1 MDLNARNH
9 QQKNRPYQSLA
20 DILANDS
27 NGLLTNVATRHLQS
41 SDDNLVSQFQEI
53 NEFVKKYGYPPSEQ
67 NPKSDGFEEKKLAR
81 RLASLKQDNEKVAL
95 LKSYDS
101 YGLLKES
108 QSTANYHNPL
118 TESATN
124 PNLEPLAT
132 TQDSQ
137 PPTSIDDILRMDN
150 RGLLSQLGGIDSRLL
165 AQTENRS
172 ILDRASPDQ
181 FSDELVAKRKI
192 CEDFDK
198 FSPIF
203 SSIHEAMRT
212 KQYHKAAFSSVKD
225 IREGS
230 VFVLNGLVCYVASI
244 YQAETRKNE
253 RNQQRL
259 RLIFA
264 NGTESNMLIRSL
276 ASAQYR
282 HDADSYQLL
291 ITAPEW
297 QNLDLISGFSDTPTQ
312 DMATLQNQ
320 NGRKLTG
327 IIYVAKL
334 KKPRDELKRF
344 HHLHKIGFSK
354 NRGELRAKSSQMD
367 ATFLFSEVDI
377 IAEWALYDSNPQQV
391 EYRLHQFFYEQRL
404 NMTLKVGSQ
413 DYKPSE
419 WFDVD
424 IINIE
429 KALQLIFQGKIN
441 QYQFDSASK
450 KILLSVNT

>member
-27 NGLLTNVATRHLQS
+27 NGLLANVTARHLQS

-81 RLASLKQDNEKVAL
+81 RLASLKQDNEKVAN
-95 LKSYDS
+95 LKPYDG
-101 YGLLKES
+101 YGLL
-108 QSTANYHNPL
+108 
-118 TESATN
+118 TEPTPN
-124 PNLEPLAT
+124 PNTEPLKP
-132 TQDSQ
+132 TQTKQ
-137 PPTSIDDILRMDN
+137 TPTSIDDILRMDSQ
-150 RGLLSQLGGIDSRLL
+150 GLLSKLGGIDSSLL
-165 AQTENRS
+165 VQTDNRS

-181 FSDELVAKRKI
+181 FTDELVAKRKI

-203 SSIHEAMRT
+203 SLIHESMRT
-212 KQYHKAAFSSVKD
+212 KQYHKTAFSSVKD

-230 VFVLNGLVCYVASI
+230 VFILNGLVCYVASI

-282 HDADSYQLL
+282 HDNNSYQIV

-297 QNLDLISGFSDTPTQ
+297 QNLDLLSSFANTPTY
-312 DMATLQNQ
+312 DMATWQNQ
-320 NGRKLTG
+320 DGKKLTG

-334 KKPRDELKRF
+334 KQPRAEVTKYRY
-344 HHLHKIGFSK
+344 LHKIGFSK

-377 IAEWALYDSNPQQV
+377 IAEWELYDSNPQQV
-391 EYRLHQFFYEQRL
+391 EYRLHQFFHEQRL

-413 DYKPSE
+413 EYKPNE

-424 IINIE
+424 IIDIE
-429 KALQLIFQGKIN
+429 KALQLIFQGEIN
-441 QYQFDSASK
+441 HYRFDSASK
-450 KILLSVNT
+450 TILPSDYT

>member
-9 QQKNRPYQSLA
+9 QRKNRPYQSLA
-20 DILANDS
+20 DILANDN
-27 NGLLTNVATRHLQS
+27 NGLLANIIARPTLS
-41 SDDNLVSQFQEI
+41 IDDNLVSQFQEI
-53 NEFVKKYGYPPSEQ
+53 NEFVKQHGHSPSEQ
-67 NPKSDGFEEKKLAR
+67 NPKSNGFEEKKLAR
-81 RLASLKQDNEKVAL
+81 RLASLKHDTEKVDI
-95 LKSYDS
+95 LKPYDNF
-101 YGLLKES
+101 GLL
-108 QSTANYHNPL
+108 
-118 TESATN
+118 TELKPD
-124 PNLEPLAT
+124 PNAEPLKQ
-132 TQDSQ
+132 TQVKQ
-137 PPTSIDDILRMDN
+137 TPTSINDILRMDSQ
-150 RGLLSQLGGIDSRLL
+150 GLLAQLGGIDSSLL
-165 AQTENRS
+165 THTDNRS

-203 SSIHEAMRT
+203 SLIHEAMRT

-282 HDADSYQLL
+282 HDADSYQVV
-291 ITAPEW
+291 INAPEW
-297 QNLDLISGFSDTPTQ
+297 QNLDLLSGFADTPTH
-312 DMATLQNQ
+312 DMANLKNQ
-320 NGRKLTG
+320 KDKNLTG

-334 KKPRDELKRF
+334 KKPRVEVAKYRN
-344 HHLHKIGFSK
+344 LHKIGFSK

-377 IAEWALYDSNPQQV
+377 IAEWALYNSNPQQV
-391 EYRLHQFFYEQRL
+391 EYRLHQFFHEQRL
-404 NMTLKVGSQ
+404 NMTLKIGSQ
-413 DYKPSE
+413 EYKPNE

-424 IINIE
+424 IVNIE
-429 KALQLIFQGKIN
+429 KALKLIFQGKIN
-441 QYQFDSASK
+441 EYQFDSASK
-450 KILLSVNT
+450 TVLPFVNT

>member
-20 DILANDS
+20 DILANDN
-27 NGLLTNVATRHLQS
+27 NGLLANIIARPTLS
-41 SDDNLVSQFQEI
+41 IDDNLVSQFQEI
-53 NEFVKKYGYPPSEQ
+53 NEFVKQHGHSPSEK
-67 NPKSDGFEEKKLAR
+67 NPNSNGFEEKKLAR
-81 RLASLKQDNEKVAL
+81 RLASLKQDTEKVDI
-95 LKSYDS
+95 LKPYDNF
-101 YGLLKES
+101 GLL
-108 QSTANYHNPL
+108 
-118 TESATN
+118 TELKPN
-124 PNLEPLAT
+124 PNAESLKQ
-132 TQDSQ
+132 TQVKQ
-137 PPTSIDDILRMDN
+137 TPTSINDILRMDSQ
-150 RGLLSQLGGIDSRLL
+150 GLLAQLGGINSSLL
-165 AQTENRS
+165 AHTDNRS

-203 SSIHEAMRT
+203 SLIHEAMRI

-282 HDADSYQLL
+282 HDADSYQVV
-291 ITAPEW
+291 INAPEW
-297 QNLDLISGFSDTPTQ
+297 QNLDLLSGFADTPTH
-312 DMATLQNQ
+312 DMANLKNQ
-320 NGRKLTG
+320 KDKNLTG

-334 KKPRDELKRF
+334 KKPRIELAKYSN
-344 HHLHKIGFSK
+344 LHKIGFSK

-377 IAEWALYDSNPQQV
+377 IAEWALYNSNPQQV
-391 EYRLHQFFYEQRL
+391 EYRLHQFFHQQRL
-404 NMTLKVGSQ
+404 NMTLKIGSQ
-413 DYKPSE
+413 EYKPNE

-424 IINIE
+424 IVNIE

-441 QYQFDSASK
+441 EYQFDSASK
-450 KILLSVNT
+450 TVLRFVNT

>member
-20 DILANDS
+20 DILANDN
-27 NGLLTNVATRHLQS
+27 NGLLANITARPTQS
-41 SDDNLVSQFQEI
+41 IDDNLVSQFQEI
-53 NEFVKKYGYPPSEQ
+53 NEFVKQYGHSPSEQ
-67 NPKSDGFEEKKLAR
+67 NPKSNGFEEKKLAR
-81 RLASLKQDNEKVAL
+81 RLASLKLDNEKVAF

-101 YGLLKES
+101 YGLLTEP
-108 QSTANYHNPL
+108 TPNPDVKAL
-118 TESATN
+118 K
-124 PNLEPLAT
+124 P
-132 TQDSQ
+132 TQVKQ
-137 PPTSIDDILRMDN
+137 TPTSIDDILRMDSQ
-150 RGLLSQLGGIDSRLL
+150 GLLSKLGGIDSSLLIQTDSRL
-165 AQTENRS
+165 

-181 FSDELVAKRKI
+181 FSDELVAKRKV
-192 CEDFDK
+192 CDEFEK
-198 FSPIF
+198 FAPIF
-203 SSIHEAMRT
+203 TLIHEAMRT
-212 KQYHKAAFSSVKD
+212 KQYHKTAFSSVKD

-230 VFVLNGLVCYVASI
+230 VFVLNGLICYVASI

-282 HDADSYQLL
+282 HDANSYQVV

-297 QNLDLISGFSDTPTQ
+297 QNLDLLSGFSDTPTH

-320 NGRKLTG
+320 HGRKLTG
-327 IIYVAKL
+327 IVYVAKL
-334 KKPRDELKRF
+334 KQPRAELKRF

-354 NRGELRAKSSQMD
+354 NRGELRTKNAQMD

-391 EYRLHQFFYEQRL
+391 EYRLHQFFHNQRL

-413 DYKPSE
+413 EYKPNE

-424 IINIE
+424 IIDIE
-429 KALQLIFQGKIN
+429 KALQLIFQGEIN
-441 QYQFDSASK
+441 HYRFDSASK
-450 KILLSVNT
+450 TILPSDYT

>member
-1 MDLNARNH
+1 MNLNARNQ
-9 QQKNRPYQSLA
+9 QQKSRPYQSLA
-20 DILANDS
+20 DILANDN
-27 NGLLTNVATRHLQS
+27 NGLLANIIARPTLS
-41 SDDNLVSQFQEI
+41 IDDNLVSQFQEI
-53 NEFVKKYGYPPSEQ
+53 NEFVKQHGHSPSEQ
-67 NPKSDGFEEKKLAR
+67 NPKSNGFEEKKLAR
-81 RLASLKQDNEKVAL
+81 RLASLKQDTEKVHI
-95 LKSYDS
+95 LKPYDNF
-101 YGLLKES
+101 GLL
-108 QSTANYHNPL
+108 
-118 TESATN
+118 TELKPN
-124 PNLEPLAT
+124 PNAEPLKQ
-132 TQDSQ
+132 TQVKQ
-137 PPTSIDDILRMDN
+137 TPTSIEDILRMD
-150 RGLLSQLGGIDSRLL
+150 SQGLL
-165 AQTENRS
+165 AQLGDIDSSLLAKTYNRS

-203 SSIHEAMRT
+203 TLIHESMRT
-212 KQYHKAAFSSVKD
+212 KQYHKTAFSSVKD

-244 YQAETRKNE
+244 YQSETRKNE

-282 HDADSYQLL
+282 HDADSYQVV

-297 QNLDLISGFSDTPTQ
+297 QNLDLLSGFADTPTH
-312 DMATLQNQ
+312 DMANLQNQ

-327 IIYVAKL
+327 IVYVAKL
-334 KKPRDELKRF
+334 KKPRIELAKYSN
-344 HHLHKIGFSK
+344 LHKIGFSK

-391 EYRLHQFFYEQRL
+391 EYRLHQFFHNQRL

-413 DYKPSE
+413 EYKPNE

-424 IINIE
+424 IVNIE

-450 KILLSVNT
+450 TVLPFVNT

>member
-9 QQKNRPYQSLA
+9 QKKNRPYQSLA
-20 DILANDS
+20 DILANDN
-27 NGLLTNVATRHLQS
+27 NGLLANIIARPTLS
-41 SDDNLVSQFQEI
+41 IDDNLVSQFQEI
-53 NEFVKKYGYPPSEQ
+53 NEFVKQHGHSPSEK
-67 NPKSDGFEEKKLAR
+67 NPNSNGFEEKKLAR
-81 RLASLKQDNEKVAL
+81 RLASLKQDTEKVDI
-95 LKSYDS
+95 LKPYDNF
-101 YGLLKES
+101 GLL
-108 QSTANYHNPL
+108 
-118 TESATN
+118 TELKPN
-124 PNLEPLAT
+124 PNAEPLKQ
-132 TQDSQ
+132 TQVKQ
-137 PPTSIDDILRMDN
+137 TPTSINDILRMDSQ
-150 RGLLSQLGGIDSRLL
+150 GLLAQLGGIDSSLL
-165 AQTENRS
+165 AHTDNRS

-203 SSIHEAMRT
+203 SLIHEAMRI

-282 HDADSYQLL
+282 HDADSYQVV
-291 ITAPEW
+291 INAPEW
-297 QNLDLISGFSDTPTQ
+297 QNLDLLSGFADTPTH
-312 DMATLQNQ
+312 DMANLKNQ
-320 NGRKLTG
+320 KDKNLTG

-334 KKPRDELKRF
+334 KKPRIELAKYSN
-344 HHLHKIGFSK
+344 LHKIGFSK

-377 IAEWALYDSNPQQV
+377 IAEWALYNSNPQQV
-391 EYRLHQFFYEQRL
+391 EYRLHQFFHQQRL
-404 NMTLKVGSQ
+404 NMTLKIGSQ
-413 DYKPSE
+413 EYKPNE

-424 IINIE
+424 IVNIE

-441 QYQFDSASK
+441 EYQFDSASK
-450 KILLSVNT
+450 TVVPFVNT

>member
-1 MDLNARNH
+1 MNLNARNQ
-9 QQKNRPYQSLA
+9 QQKSRPYQSLA
-20 DILANDS
+20 DILANDN
-27 NGLLTNVATRHLQS
+27 NGLLANIIARPTLS
-41 SDDNLVSQFQEI
+41 IDDNLVSQFQEI
-53 NEFVKKYGYPPSEQ
+53 NEFVKQHGHSPSEQ
-67 NPKSDGFEEKKLAR
+67 NPKSNGFEEKKLAR
-81 RLASLKQDNEKVAL
+81 RLASLKQDTEKVHI
-95 LKSYDS
+95 LKPYDNF
-101 YGLLKES
+101 GLL
-108 QSTANYHNPL
+108 
-118 TESATN
+118 TELKPN
-124 PNLEPLAT
+124 PNAEPLKQ
-132 TQDSQ
+132 TQVKQ
-137 PPTSIDDILRMDN
+137 TPTSIEDILRMD
-150 RGLLSQLGGIDSRLL
+150 SQGLL
-165 AQTENRS
+165 AQLGDIDSSLLTKTYNRS

-203 SSIHEAMRT
+203 TLIHESMRT
-212 KQYHKAAFSSVKD
+212 KQYHKTAFSSVKD

-244 YQAETRKNE
+244 YQSETRKNE

-282 HDADSYQLL
+282 HDADSYQVV

-297 QNLDLISGFSDTPTQ
+297 QNLDLLSGFADTPTH
-312 DMATLQNQ
+312 DMANLQNQ

-327 IIYVAKL
+327 IVYVAKL
-334 KKPRDELKRF
+334 KKPRIELAKYSN
-344 HHLHKIGFSK
+344 LHKIGFSK

-377 IAEWALYDSNPQQV
+377 IAEWALYNSNPQQV
-391 EYRLHQFFYEQRL
+391 EYRLHQFFHQQRL
-404 NMTLKVGSQ
+404 NMTLKIGSQ
-413 DYKPSE
+413 EYKPNE

-424 IINIE
+424 IVNIE

-441 QYQFDSASK
+441 EYQFDSASK
-450 KILLSVNT
+450 TVLPFVNT

>member
-1 MDLNARNH
+1 MNLNARNQ
-9 QQKNRPYQSLA
+9 QQKSRPYQSLA
-20 DILANDS
+20 DILANDN
-27 NGLLTNVATRHLQS
+27 NGLLANIIARPTLS
-41 SDDNLVSQFQEI
+41 IDDNLVSQFQEI
-53 NEFVKKYGYPPSEQ
+53 NEFVKQHGHSPSEQ
-67 NPKSDGFEEKKLAR
+67 NPKSNGFEEKKLAR
-81 RLASLKQDNEKVAL
+81 RLASLKQDTEKVHI
-95 LKSYDS
+95 LKPYDNF
-101 YGLLKES
+101 GLL
-108 QSTANYHNPL
+108 
-118 TESATN
+118 TELKPN
-124 PNLEPLAT
+124 PNAEPLKQ
-132 TQDSQ
+132 TQVKQ
-137 PPTSIDDILRMDN
+137 TPTSIEDILRMD
-150 RGLLSQLGGIDSRLL
+150 SQGLL
-165 AQTENRS
+165 AQLGDIDSSLLAKTYNRS

-203 SSIHEAMRT
+203 TLIHESMRT
-212 KQYHKAAFSSVKD
+212 KQYHKTAFSSVKD

-244 YQAETRKNE
+244 YQSETRKNE

-282 HDADSYQLL
+282 HDADSYQVV

-297 QNLDLISGFSDTPTQ
+297 QNLDLLSGFADTPTH
-312 DMATLQNQ
+312 DMANLQNQ

-327 IIYVAKL
+327 IVYVAKL
-334 KKPRDELKRF
+334 KKPRIELAKYSN
-344 HHLHKIGFSK
+344 LHKIGFSK

-391 EYRLHQFFYEQRL
+391 EYRLHQFFHNQRL

-413 DYKPSE
+413 EYKPNE

-424 IINIE
+424 IDNIE

-450 KILLSVNT
+450 TVLPFVNT

>member
-1 MDLNARNH
+1 
-9 QQKNRPYQSLA
+9 
-20 DILANDS
+20 
-27 NGLLTNVATRHLQS
+27 
-41 SDDNLVSQFQEI
+41 
-53 NEFVKKYGYPPSEQ
+53 
-67 NPKSDGFEEKKLAR
+67 
-81 RLASLKQDNEKVAL
+81 LASLKHDNEKLAIL
-95 LKSYDS
+95 TPYDNF
-101 YGLLKES
+101 GLL
-108 QSTANYHNPL
+108 
-118 TESATN
+118 TELKPN
-124 PNLEPLAT
+124 PNAEPLKQ
-132 TQDSQ
+132 TQVKQ
-137 PPTSIDDILRMDN
+137 TPTSIDDILRMD
-150 RGLLSQLGGIDSRLL
+150 SQGLL
-165 AQTENRS
+165 AQLSGINSSLLAKTYNRS

-192 CEDFDK
+192 CEDFEK

-203 SSIHEAMRT
+203 TLIHESMRT
-212 KQYHKAAFSSVKD
+212 KQYHKTAFSSVKD

-282 HDADSYQLL
+282 HDADSYQVV
-291 ITAPEW
+291 ITSLEW
-297 QNLDLISGFSDTPTQ
+297 QNLDLLSSFADTPTH
-312 DMATLQNQ
+312 DIANLKNQ
-320 NGRKLTG
+320 NGKNLTG

-334 KKPRDELKRF
+334 KQPRVEVAKYRN
-344 HHLHKIGFSK
+344 LHKIGFSK
-354 NRGELRAKSSQMD
+354 NRGELRVKSSQMD
-367 ATFLFSEVDI
+367 ATFLFSEVEI

-391 EYRLHQFFYEQRL
+391 EYRLQQFFHEQRL

-413 DYKPSE
+413 EYKPNE

-424 IINIE
+424 LVNIE

-441 QYQFDSASK
+441 EYQFDSASK
-450 KILLSVNT
+450 TVLPFVNT

>member
-1 MDLNARNH
+1 MNLNARNQ
-9 QQKNRPYQSLA
+9 QQKSRQYQSLE
-20 DILANDS
+20 DILANDN
-27 NGLLTNVATRHLQS
+27 NGLLVNITAKPTQS
-41 SDDNLVSQFQEI
+41 IADNLVSQFQEI
-53 NEFVKKYGYPPSEQ
+53 NEFVKKYGCPPSEQ

-81 RLASLKQDNEKVAL
+81 RLASLKHDNEKLAIL
-95 LKSYDS
+95 TPYDNF
-101 YGLLKES
+101 GLL
-108 QSTANYHNPL
+108 
-118 TESATN
+118 TELKPN
-124 PNLEPLAT
+124 PNAEPLKQ
-132 TQDSQ
+132 TQVKQ
-137 PPTSIDDILRMDN
+137 TPTSIDDILRMD
-150 RGLLSQLGGIDSRLL
+150 SQGLL
-165 AQTENRS
+165 AQLSGINSSLLAHTDNRS

-203 SSIHEAMRT
+203 TLIHESMRT
-212 KQYHKAAFSSVKD
+212 KQYHKTAFSSVKD

-282 HDADSYQLL
+282 HDADSYQVV
-291 ITAPEW
+291 ITSLEW
-297 QNLDLISGFSDTPTQ
+297 QNLDLLSSFADTPTH
-312 DMATLQNQ
+312 DIANLKNQ
-320 NGRKLTG
+320 NGKNLTG

-334 KKPRDELKRF
+334 KQPRVEVAKYRN
-344 HHLHKIGFSK
+344 LHKIGFSK
-354 NRGELRAKSSQMD
+354 NRGELRVKSSQMD
-367 ATFLFSEVDI
+367 ATFLFSEVEI

-391 EYRLHQFFYEQRL
+391 EYRLQQFFHEQRL

-413 DYKPSE
+413 EYKPNE

-424 IINIE
+424 LVNIE

-441 QYQFDSASK
+441 EYQFDSASK
-450 KILLSVNT
+450 TVLPFVNT

>member
-1 MDLNARNH
+1 MDLTARN
-9 QQKNRPYQSLA
+9 QQQRNRPYQSLA

-81 RLASLKQDNEKVAL
+81 RLASLKQDNEKVDI
-95 LKSYDS
+95 LKPYDNF
-101 YGLLKES
+101 GLL
-108 QSTANYHNPL
+108 
-118 TESATN
+118 TELKPN
-124 PNLEPLAT
+124 PNAEPLKQ
-132 TQDSQ
+132 TQVKQ
-137 PPTSIDDILRMDN
+137 TPTSINDILRMDSQ
-150 RGLLSQLGGIDSRLL
+150 GLLAQLGGIDSSLL
-165 AQTENRS
+165 AHTDNRS

-203 SSIHEAMRT
+203 SLIHEAMRT

-282 HDADSYQLL
+282 HDADSYQVV
-291 ITAPEW
+291 INAPEW
-297 QNLDLISGFSDTPTQ
+297 QNLDLLSEFADTSTH
-312 DMATLQNQ
+312 DMANLKNQ
-320 NGRKLTG
+320 KDKNLTG

-334 KKPRDELKRF
+334 KKPRVEVAKYRN
-344 HHLHKIGFSK
+344 LHKIGFSK

-377 IAEWALYDSNPQQV
+377 IAEWALYNSNPQQV
-391 EYRLHQFFYEQRL
+391 EYRLHQFFHEQRL
-404 NMTLKVGSQ
+404 NMTLKIGSQ
-413 DYKPSE
+413 EYKPNE

-424 IINIE
+424 IVNIE

-441 QYQFDSASK
+441 EYQFDSASK
-450 KILLSVNT
+450 TVLPFVNT

>member
-1 MDLNARNH
+1 MNLNARNQ
-9 QQKNRPYQSLA
+9 QQKSRPYQSLE
-20 DILANDS
+20 DILANDN
-27 NGLLTNVATRHLQS
+27 NGLLVNITAKPTQS
-41 SDDNLVSQFQEI
+41 IADNLVSQFQEI
-53 NEFVKKYGYPPSEQ
+53 NEFVKKYGCPPSEQ

-81 RLASLKQDNEKVAL
+81 RLASLKHDNEKLAIL
-95 LKSYDS
+95 TPYDNF
-101 YGLLKES
+101 GLL
-108 QSTANYHNPL
+108 
-118 TESATN
+118 TELKPN
-124 PNLEPLAT
+124 PNAEPLKQ
-132 TQDSQ
+132 TQVKQ
-137 PPTSIDDILRMDN
+137 TPTSIDDILRMD
-150 RGLLSQLGGIDSRLL
+150 SQGLL
-165 AQTENRS
+165 AQLSGINSSLLAKTYNRS

-192 CEDFDK
+192 CEDFEK

-203 SSIHEAMRT
+203 TLIHESMRT
-212 KQYHKAAFSSVKD
+212 KQYHKTAFSSVKD

-282 HDADSYQLL
+282 HDADSYQVV
-291 ITAPEW
+291 ITSLEW
-297 QNLDLISGFSDTPTQ
+297 QNLDLLSSFADTPTH
-312 DMATLQNQ
+312 DIANLKNQ
-320 NGRKLTG
+320 NGKNLTG

-334 KKPRDELKRF
+334 KQPRVEVAKYRN
-344 HHLHKIGFSK
+344 LHKIGFSK
-354 NRGELRAKSSQMD
+354 NRGELRVKSSQMD
-367 ATFLFSEVDI
+367 ATFLFSEVEI

-391 EYRLHQFFYEQRL
+391 EYRLQQFFHEQRL

-413 DYKPSE
+413 EYKPNE

-424 IINIE
+424 LVNIE

-441 QYQFDSASK
+441 EYQFDSASK
-450 KILLSVNT
+450 TVLPFVNT

>member
-1 MDLNARNH
+1 MNLNARNQ
-9 QQKNRPYQSLA
+9 QQKSRPYQSLA
-20 DILANDS
+20 DILANDN
-27 NGLLTNVATRHLQS
+27 NGLLANIIARPTLS
-41 SDDNLVSQFQEI
+41 IDDNLVSQFQEI
-53 NEFVKKYGYPPSEQ
+53 NEFVKQHGHSPSEQ
-67 NPKSDGFEEKKLAR
+67 NPKSNGFEEKKLAR
-81 RLASLKQDNEKVAL
+81 RLASLKQDTEKVDI
-95 LKSYDS
+95 LKPYDNF
-101 YGLLKES
+101 GLL
-108 QSTANYHNPL
+108 
-118 TESATN
+118 TELKPN
-124 PNLEPLAT
+124 PNAEPLKQ
-132 TQDSQ
+132 TQVKQ
-137 PPTSIDDILRMDN
+137 TPMSINDILRMDSQ
-150 RGLLSQLGGIDSRLL
+150 GLLAQLGGIDSSLL
-165 AQTENRS
+165 AHTDNRS

-203 SSIHEAMRT
+203 SLIHEAMRNN
-212 KQYHKAAFSSVKD
+212 QYHKAAFSSVKD
-225 IREGS
+225 IKEGS

-282 HDADSYQLL
+282 HDADSYQVV
-291 ITAPEW
+291 INAPEW
-297 QNLDLISGFSDTPTQ
+297 QNLDLLNGFADTSTH
-312 DMATLQNQ
+312 DMANLKNQ
-320 NGRKLTG
+320 KDKNLTG

-334 KKPRDELKRF
+334 KKPRIELAKYSN
-344 HHLHKIGFSK
+344 LHKIGFSK

-391 EYRLHQFFYEQRL
+391 EYRLHQFFHNQRL

-413 DYKPSE
+413 EYKPNE

-424 IINIE
+424 IVNIE

-450 KILLSVNT
+450 TVLPFVNT

>member
-1 MDLNARNH
+1 MNLNARNQ
-9 QQKNRPYQSLA
+9 QQKSRPYQSLA

-27 NGLLTNVATRHLQS
+27 NGLLANIIARPTLS
-41 SDDNLVSQFQEI
+41 IDDNLVSQFQEI
-53 NEFVKKYGYPPSEQ
+53 NEFVKQHGHSPSEQ
-67 NPKSDGFEEKKLAR
+67 NPKSNGFEEKKLAR
-81 RLASLKQDNEKVAL
+81 RLASLKQGTEKVDI
-95 LKSYDS
+95 LKPYDNF
-101 YGLLKES
+101 GLL
-108 QSTANYHNPL
+108 
-118 TESATN
+118 TELKPN
-124 PNLEPLAT
+124 PNAGPLKQ
-132 TQDSQ
+132 TQVKQ
-137 PPTSIDDILRMDN
+137 TPTSIDDILRMD
-150 RGLLSQLGGIDSRLL
+150 SQGLL
-165 AQTENRS
+165 AQLGDIDSSLLAKTYNRS

-203 SSIHEAMRT
+203 TLIHESMRT
-212 KQYHKAAFSSVKD
+212 KQYHKTAFSSVKD

-282 HDADSYQLL
+282 HDADSYQVV
-291 ITAPEW
+291 INAPEW
-297 QNLDLISGFSDTPTQ
+297 QNLDLLSGFADTPTH
-312 DMATLQNQ
+312 DMANLQNQ

-327 IIYVAKL
+327 IVYVAKL
-334 KKPRDELKRF
+334 KQPRAEVTKYRY
-344 HHLHKIGFSK
+344 LHKIGFSK

-377 IAEWALYDSNPQQV
+377 IAEWELYDSNPQQV
-391 EYRLHQFFYEQRL
+391 EYRLHQFFHEQRL

-413 DYKPSE
+413 EYKPNE

-424 IINIE
+424 IIDIE
-429 KALQLIFQGKIN
+429 KALQLIFQGEIN
-441 QYQFDSASK
+441 HYRFDSASK
-450 KILLSVNT
+450 TILPSDYT

>member
-1 MDLNARNH
+1 MDLNARNR

-67 NPKSDGFEEKKLAR
+67 NPQSDGFEEKKLAR
-81 RLASLKQDNEKVAL
+81 RLASLKQDNEKVAN
-95 LKSYDS
+95 LKPYDS
-101 YGLLKES
+101 YGLL
-108 QSTANYHNPL
+108 
-118 TESATN
+118 TEPTPN
-124 PNLEPLAT
+124 PNADPLKP
-132 TQDSQ
+132 TQAKQ
-137 PPTSIDDILRMDN
+137 TPTSIDDILRMDSQ
-150 RGLLSQLGGIDSRLL
+150 GLLSKLGGIDSSLL
-165 AQTENRS
+165 VQTDNRS

-181 FSDELVAKRKI
+181 FTDELVAKRKI

-203 SSIHEAMRT
+203 SLIHEAMRT
-212 KQYHKAAFSSVKD
+212 KQYHKTAFSSVKD

-282 HDADSYQLL
+282 HDDNSYQIV

-297 QNLDLISGFSDTPTQ
+297 QNLDLLSSFANTPTY
-312 DMATLQNQ
+312 DMANLKNQ
-320 NGRKLTG
+320 NGKNLTG

-334 KKPRDELKRF
+334 KQPRTELAKY
-344 HHLHKIGFSK
+344 HNLHKIGFSK
-354 NRGELRAKSSQMD
+354 NRGELRTKSSQMD

-391 EYRLHQFFYEQRL
+391 EYRLHQFFHEQRL

-413 DYKPSE
+413 EYKPNE
-419 WFDVD
+419 WFNINLV
-424 IINIE
+424 NIE

-441 QYQFDSASK
+441 QFQFDGASK
-450 KILLSVNT
+450 TILPLVNT

>member
-1 MDLNARNH
+1 MDLTARN
-9 QQKNRPYQSLA
+9 QQQRNRPYQSLA

-81 RLASLKQDNEKVAL
+81 RLATLKQDTEKVDI
-95 LKSYDS
+95 LKPYDNF
-101 YGLLKES
+101 GLL
-108 QSTANYHNPL
+108 
-118 TESATN
+118 TELKPN
-124 PNLEPLAT
+124 PNAEPLKQ
-132 TQDSQ
+132 TQVKQ
-137 PPTSIDDILRMDN
+137 TPTSIDDILRMDSQ
-150 RGLLSQLGGIDSRLL
+150 GLLSKLGGIDSSLL
-165 AQTENRS
+165 VQTDNRS

-181 FSDELVAKRKI
+181 FTDELVAKRKI

-203 SSIHEAMRT
+203 SLIHESMRT
-212 KQYHKAAFSSVKD
+212 KQYHKTAFSSVKD

>member
-1 MDLNARNH
+1 MNLNARNH
-9 QQKNRPYQSLA
+9 QQKNRPYQSLE
-20 DILANDS
+20 DILANDN
-27 NGLLTNVATRHLQS
+27 NGLLVNITAKPTQS
-41 SDDNLVSQFQEI
+41 IADNLVSQFQEI
-53 NEFVKKYGYPPSEQ
+53 NEFVKKYGCPPSEQ

-81 RLASLKQDNEKVAL
+81 RLASLKHDNEKLAIL
-95 LKSYDS
+95 TPYDNF
-101 YGLLKES
+101 GLL
-108 QSTANYHNPL
+108 
-118 TESATN
+118 TELKPN
-124 PNLEPLAT
+124 PNAEPLKQ
-132 TQDSQ
+132 TQVKQ
-137 PPTSIDDILRMDN
+137 TPTSIDDILRMD
-150 RGLLSQLGGIDSRLL
+150 SQGLL
-165 AQTENRS
+165 AQLGDIDSSLLAKTYNRS

-203 SSIHEAMRT
+203 TLIHESMRT
-212 KQYHKAAFSSVKD
+212 KQYHKTAFSSVKD

-282 HDADSYQLL
+282 HDADSYQVV
-291 ITAPEW
+291 ITSLEW
-297 QNLDLISGFSDTPTQ
+297 QNLDLLSSFADTPTH
-312 DMATLQNQ
+312 DIANLKNQ
-320 NGRKLTG
+320 NGKNLTG

-334 KKPRDELKRF
+334 KQPRVEVAKYRN
-344 HHLHKIGFSK
+344 LHKIGFSK
-354 NRGELRAKSSQMD
+354 NRGELRVKSSQMD
-367 ATFLFSEVDI
+367 ATFLFSEVEI

-391 EYRLHQFFYEQRL
+391 EYRLQQFFHEQRL

-413 DYKPSE
+413 EYKPNE

-424 IINIE
+424 LVNIE

-441 QYQFDSASK
+441 EYQFDSASK
-450 KILLSVNT
+450 TVLPFVNT

>member
-1 MDLNARNH
+1 MDLTARN
-9 QQKNRPYQSLA
+9 QQQRNRPYQSLA

-81 RLASLKQDNEKVAL
+81 RLASLKQDNEKVAN
-95 LKSYDS
+95 LKPYDG
-101 YGLLKES
+101 YGLL
-108 QSTANYHNPL
+108 
-118 TESATN
+118 TEPTPN
-124 PNLEPLAT
+124 PNTEPLKP
-132 TQDSQ
+132 TQTKQ
-137 PPTSIDDILRMDN
+137 TPTSIDDILRMDSQ
-150 RGLLSQLGGIDSRLL
+150 GLLSKLGGIDSSLL
-165 AQTENRS
+165 VQTDNRS

-181 FSDELVAKRKI
+181 FTDELVAKRKI

-203 SSIHEAMRT
+203 SLIHESMRT
-212 KQYHKAAFSSVKD
+212 KQYHKTAFSSVKD

-230 VFVLNGLVCYVASI
+230 VFILNGLVCYVASI

-282 HDADSYQLL
+282 HDNNSYQIV

-297 QNLDLISGFSDTPTQ
+297 QNLDLLSSFANTPTY
-312 DMATLQNQ
+312 DMATWQNQ
-320 NGRKLTG
+320 DGKKLTG

-334 KKPRDELKRF
+334 KQPRAEVTKYRY
-344 HHLHKIGFSK
+344 LHKIGFSK

-377 IAEWALYDSNPQQV
+377 IAEWELYDSNPQQV

>member
-1 MDLNARNH
+1 MDLTARN
-9 QQKNRPYQSLA
+9 QQQRNRPYQSLA

-81 RLASLKQDNEKVAL
+81 RLASLKQDNEKVAN
-95 LKSYDS
+95 LKPYDG
-101 YGLLKES
+101 YGLL
-108 QSTANYHNPL
+108 
-118 TESATN
+118 TEPTPN
-124 PNLEPLAT
+124 PNTEPLKP
-132 TQDSQ
+132 TQTKQ
-137 PPTSIDDILRMDN
+137 TPTSIDDILRMDSQ
-150 RGLLSQLGGIDSRLL
+150 GLLSKLGGIDSSLL
-165 AQTENRS
+165 VQTDNRS

-181 FSDELVAKRKI
+181 FTDELVAKRKI

-203 SSIHEAMRT
+203 SLIHESMRT
-212 KQYHKAAFSSVKD
+212 KQYHKTAFSSVKD

-230 VFVLNGLVCYVASI
+230 VFILNGLVCYVASI

>member
-1 MDLNARNH
+1 MNLNARNQ
-9 QQKNRPYQSLA
+9 QQKSRPYQSLA
-20 DILANDS
+20 DILANDN
-27 NGLLTNVATRHLQS
+27 NGLLANIIARPTLS
-41 SDDNLVSQFQEI
+41 IDDNLVSQFQEI
-53 NEFVKKYGYPPSEQ
+53 NEFVKQHGHSPSEQ
-67 NPKSDGFEEKKLAR
+67 NPKSNGFEEKKLAR
-81 RLASLKQDNEKVAL
+81 RLASLKQDTEKVHI
-95 LKSYDS
+95 LKPYDNF
-101 YGLLKES
+101 GLL
-108 QSTANYHNPL
+108 
-118 TESATN
+118 TELKPN
-124 PNLEPLAT
+124 PNAEPLKQ
-132 TQDSQ
+132 TQVKQ
-137 PPTSIDDILRMDN
+137 TPTSIEDILRMD
-150 RGLLSQLGGIDSRLL
+150 SQGLL
-165 AQTENRS
+165 AQLGDIDSSLLAKTYNRS

-203 SSIHEAMRT
+203 TLIHESMRT
-212 KQYHKAAFSSVKD
+212 KQYHKTAFSSVKD

-244 YQAETRKNE
+244 YQSETRKNE

-282 HDADSYQLL
+282 HDADSYQVV

-297 QNLDLISGFSDTPTQ
+297 QNLDLLSGFADTPTY
-312 DMATLQNQ
+312 DMANLQNQ

-327 IIYVAKL
+327 IVYVAKL
-334 KKPRDELKRF
+334 KKPRIELAKYSN
-344 HHLHKIGFSK
+344 LHKIGFSK

-391 EYRLHQFFYEQRL
+391 EYRLHQFFHNQRL

-413 DYKPSE
+413 EYKPNE

-424 IINIE
+424 IVNIE

-450 KILLSVNT
+450 TVLPFVNT

>member
-1 MDLNARNH
+1 MDLTARN
-9 QQKNRPYQSLA
+9 QQQRNRPYQSLA

-81 RLASLKQDNEKVAL
+81 RLASLKQDNEKVAN
-95 LKSYDS
+95 LKPYDG
-101 YGLLKES
+101 YGLL
-108 QSTANYHNPL
+108 
-118 TESATN
+118 TEPTPN
-124 PNLEPLAT
+124 PNTEPLKP
-132 TQDSQ
+132 TQTKQ
-137 PPTSIDDILRMDN
+137 TPTSIDDILRMDSQ
-150 RGLLSQLGGIDSRLL
+150 GLLSKLGGIDSSLL
-165 AQTENRS
+165 VQTDNRS

-181 FSDELVAKRKI
+181 FTDELVAKRKI

-203 SSIHEAMRT
+203 SLIHESMRT
-212 KQYHKAAFSSVKD
+212 KQYHKTAFSSVKD

-230 VFVLNGLVCYVASI
+230 VFILNGLVCYVASI

-282 HDADSYQLL
+282 HDNNSYQIV

>member
-1 MDLNARNH
+1 MNLNARNQ
-9 QQKNRPYQSLA
+9 QQKSRPYQSLA
-20 DILANDS
+20 DILANDN
-27 NGLLTNVATRHLQS
+27 NGLLANIIARPTLS
-41 SDDNLVSQFQEI
+41 IDDNLVSQFQEI
-53 NEFVKKYGYPPSEQ
+53 NEFVKQHGHSPSEQ
-67 NPKSDGFEEKKLAR
+67 NPKSNGFEEKKLAR
-81 RLASLKQDNEKVAL
+81 RLASLKQDTEKVHI
-95 LKSYDS
+95 LKPYDNF
-101 YGLLKES
+101 GLL
-108 QSTANYHNPL
+108 
-118 TESATN
+118 TELKPN
-124 PNLEPLAT
+124 PNAEPLKQ
-132 TQDSQ
+132 TQVKQ
-137 PPTSIDDILRMDN
+137 TPTSIDDILRMD
-150 RGLLSQLGGIDSRLL
+150 SQGLL
-165 AQTENRS
+165 AQLGDIDSSLLAKTYNRS

-203 SSIHEAMRT
+203 TLIHESMRT
-212 KQYHKAAFSSVKD
+212 KQYHKTAFSSVKD

-244 YQAETRKNE
+244 YQSETRKNE

-282 HDADSYQLL
+282 HDADSYQVV

-297 QNLDLISGFSDTPTQ
+297 QNLDLLSGFADTPTH
-312 DMATLQNQ
+312 DMANLQNQ

-327 IIYVAKL
+327 IVYVAKL
-334 KKPRDELKRF
+334 KKPRIELAKYSN
-344 HHLHKIGFSK
+344 LHKIGFSK

-391 EYRLHQFFYEQRL
+391 EYRLHQFFHNQRL

-413 DYKPSE
+413 EYKPNE

-424 IINIE
+424 IVNIE

-450 KILLSVNT
+450 TVLPFVNT

>member
-20 DILANDS
+20 DILANDN
-27 NGLLTNVATRHLQS
+27 NGLLANIIARPTLS
-41 SDDNLVSQFQEI
+41 IDDNLVSQFQEI
-53 NEFVKKYGYPPSEQ
+53 NEFVKQHGHSPSEQ
-67 NPKSDGFEEKKLAR
+67 NPNSNGFEEKKLAR
-81 RLASLKQDNEKVAL
+81 RLASLKQDTEKVDI
-95 LKSYDS
+95 LKPYDNF
-101 YGLLKES
+101 GLL
-108 QSTANYHNPL
+108 
-118 TESATN
+118 TELKPN
-124 PNLEPLAT
+124 PNAEPLEQ
-132 TQDSQ
+132 TQVKQ
-137 PPTSIDDILRMDN
+137 TPTSINDILRMDSQ
-150 RGLLSQLGGIDSRLL
+150 GLLAQLGGINSSLL
-165 AQTENRS
+165 AHTDNRS

-203 SSIHEAMRT
+203 SLIHEAMRT

-282 HDADSYQLL
+282 HDADSYQVV
-291 ITAPEW
+291 INAPEW
-297 QNLDLISGFSDTPTQ
+297 QNLNLLSGFADTPTH
-312 DMATLQNQ
+312 DMANLKNQ
-320 NGRKLTG
+320 KDKNLTG

-334 KKPRDELKRF
+334 KKPRIELAKYSN
-344 HHLHKIGFSK
+344 LHKIGFSK

-377 IAEWALYDSNPQQV
+377 IAEWTLYNSNPQQV
-391 EYRLHQFFYEQRL
+391 EYRLHQFFHQQRL
-404 NMTLKVGSQ
+404 NMTLKIGSQ
-413 DYKPSE
+413 EYKPNE

-424 IINIE
+424 IVNIE

-441 QYQFDSASK
+441 EYQFDSVSK
-450 KILLSVNT
+450 TVLPFVNT

>member
-20 DILANDS
+20 DILANDN
-27 NGLLTNVATRHLQS
+27 NGLLANIIARPTLS
-41 SDDNLVSQFQEI
+41 IDDNLVSQFQEI
-53 NEFVKKYGYPPSEQ
+53 NEFVKQHGHSPSEK
-67 NPKSDGFEEKKLAR
+67 NPNSNGFEEKKLAR
-81 RLASLKQDNEKVAL
+81 RLASLKQDTEKVDI
-95 LKSYDS
+95 LKPYDNF
-101 YGLLKES
+101 GLL
-108 QSTANYHNPL
+108 
-118 TESATN
+118 TELKPN
-124 PNLEPLAT
+124 PNAESLKQ
-132 TQDSQ
+132 TQVKQ
-137 PPTSIDDILRMDN
+137 TPTSINDILRMDSQ
-150 RGLLSQLGGIDSRLL
+150 GLLAQLGGINSSLL
-165 AQTENRS
+165 AHTDNRS

-203 SSIHEAMRT
+203 SLIHEAMRI

-282 HDADSYQLL
+282 HDADSYQVV
-291 ITAPEW
+291 INAPEW
-297 QNLDLISGFSDTPTQ
+297 QNLDLLSGFADTPTD
-312 DMATLQNQ
+312 DMANLKNQ
-320 NGRKLTG
+320 KDKNLTG

-334 KKPRDELKRF
+334 KKPRIELAKYSN
-344 HHLHKIGFSK
+344 LHKIGFSK

-377 IAEWALYDSNPQQV
+377 IAEWALYNSNPQQV
-391 EYRLHQFFYEQRL
+391 EYRLHQFFHEQRL
-404 NMTLKVGSQ
+404 NMTLKIGSQ
-413 DYKPSE
+413 EYKPNE

-424 IINIE
+424 IVNIE

-441 QYQFDSASK
+441 EYQFDSASK
-450 KILLSVNT
+450 

>member
-20 DILANDS
+20 DILANDN
-27 NGLLTNVATRHLQS
+27 NGLLANIIARPTLS
-41 SDDNLVSQFQEI
+41 IDDNLVSQFQEI
-53 NEFVKKYGYPPSEQ
+53 NEFVKQHGHSPSEK
-67 NPKSDGFEEKKLAR
+67 NPNSNGFEEKKLAR
-81 RLASLKQDNEKVAL
+81 RLASLKQDTEKVDI
-95 LKSYDS
+95 LKPYDNL
-101 YGLLKES
+101 GLL
-108 QSTANYHNPL
+108 
-118 TESATN
+118 TELKPN
-124 PNLEPLAT
+124 PNAESLKQ
-132 TQDSQ
+132 TQVKQ
-137 PPTSIDDILRMDN
+137 TPTSINDILRMDSQ
-150 RGLLSQLGGIDSRLL
+150 GLLAQLGGINSSLL
-165 AQTENRS
+165 AHTDNRS

-203 SSIHEAMRT
+203 SLIHEAMRI

-282 HDADSYQLL
+282 HDADSYQVV
-291 ITAPEW
+291 INAPEW
-297 QNLDLISGFSDTPTQ
+297 QNLDLLSGFADTPTD
-312 DMATLQNQ
+312 DMANLKNQ
-320 NGRKLTG
+320 KDKNLTG

-334 KKPRDELKRF
+334 KKPRIELAKYSN
-344 HHLHKIGFSK
+344 LHKIGFSK

-377 IAEWALYDSNPQQV
+377 IAEWALYNSNPQQV
-391 EYRLHQFFYEQRL
+391 EYRLHQFFHEQRL
-404 NMTLKVGSQ
+404 NMTLKIGSQ
-413 DYKPSE
+413 EYKPNE

-424 IINIE
+424 IVNIE

-441 QYQFDSASK
+441 EYQFDSASK
-450 KILLSVNT
+450 

>member
-1 MDLNARNH
+1 MNLNARNQ
-9 QQKNRPYQSLA
+9 QQKSRPYQSLA
-20 DILANDS
+20 DILANDN
-27 NGLLTNVATRHLQS
+27 NGLLASIIARPTLS
-41 SDDNLVSQFQEI
+41 IDDNLVSQFQEI
-53 NEFVKKYGYPPSEQ
+53 NEFVKQHGHSPSEK
-67 NPKSDGFEEKKLAR
+67 NPKSNGFEEKKLAR
-81 RLASLKQDNEKVAL
+81 RLASLKQDTEKVDI
-95 LKSYDS
+95 LKPYDNF
-101 YGLLKES
+101 GLL
-108 QSTANYHNPL
+108 
-118 TESATN
+118 TELK
-124 PNLEPLAT
+124 PNLNAEPLKQ
-132 TQDSQ
+132 TQVKQ
-137 PPTSIDDILRMDN
+137 TPTSIDDILRMD
-150 RGLLSQLGGIDSRLL
+150 SQGLL
-165 AQTENRS
+165 AQLSGINSSLLAHTDNRS

-203 SSIHEAMRT
+203 TLIHESMRT
-212 KQYHKAAFSSVKD
+212 KQYHKTAFSSVKD

-282 HDADSYQLL
+282 HDADSYQVV
-291 ITAPEW
+291 ITSLEW
-297 QNLDLISGFSDTPTQ
+297 QNLDLLSSFADTPTH
-312 DMATLQNQ
+312 DIANLKNQ
-320 NGRKLTG
+320 NGKNLTG

-334 KKPRDELKRF
+334 KQPRVEVAKYRN
-344 HHLHKIGFSK
+344 LHKIGFSK
-354 NRGELRAKSSQMD
+354 NRGELRVKSSQMD
-367 ATFLFSEVDI
+367 ATFLFSEVEI

-391 EYRLHQFFYEQRL
+391 EYRLQQFFHEQRL

-413 DYKPSE
+413 EYKPNE

-424 IINIE
+424 LVNIE

-441 QYQFDSASK
+441 EYQFDSASK
-450 KILLSVNT
+450 TVLPFVNT

>member
-20 DILANDS
+20 DILANDN
-27 NGLLTNVATRHLQS
+27 NGLLANIIARPTLS
-41 SDDNLVSQFQEI
+41 IDDNLVSQFQEI
-53 NEFVKKYGYPPSEQ
+53 NEFVKQHGHSPSEQ
-67 NPKSDGFEEKKLAR
+67 NPKSNGFEEKKLAR
-81 RLASLKQDNEKVAL
+81 RLASLKQDTEKVDI
-95 LKSYDS
+95 LKPYDNF
-101 YGLLKES
+101 GLL
-108 QSTANYHNPL
+108 
-118 TESATN
+118 TELKPN
-124 PNLEPLAT
+124 PNAEPLKQ
-132 TQDSQ
+132 TQVKQ
-137 PPTSIDDILRMDN
+137 TPTSINDILRMDSQ
-150 RGLLSQLGGIDSRLL
+150 GLLAQLGGIDSSLL
-165 AQTENRS
+165 AHTDNRS

-203 SSIHEAMRT
+203 SLIHEAMRT

-230 VFVLNGLVCYVASI
+230 VFILNGLVCYVASI

-282 HDADSYQLL
+282 HDNNSYQIV

-297 QNLDLISGFSDTPTQ
+297 QNLDLLSSFANTPTY
-312 DMATLQNQ
+312 DMATWQNQ
-320 NGRKLTG
+320 DGKKLTG

-334 KKPRDELKRF
+334 KQPRAEVTKYRY
-344 HHLHKIGFSK
+344 LHKIGFSK

-377 IAEWALYDSNPQQV
+377 IAEWELYDSNPQQV
-391 EYRLHQFFYEQRL
+391 EYRLHQFFHEQRL

-413 DYKPSE
+413 EYKPNE

-424 IINIE
+424 IIDIE
-429 KALQLIFQGKIN
+429 KALQLIFQGEIN
-441 QYQFDSASK
+441 HYRFDSASK
-450 KILLSVNT
+450 TILPSDYT

>member
-1 MDLNARNH
+1 MDLTARNQ

-20 DILANDS
+20 DILANDN
-27 NGLLTNVATRHLQS
+27 NGLLSNITARPMQGI
-41 SDDNLVSQFQEI
+41 DDNLVSQFQEI
-53 NEFVKKYGYPPSEQ
+53 NEFVKQYGHPPSEQ
-67 NPKSDGFEEKKLAR
+67 HPESNGFEEKKLAR
-81 RLASLKQDNEKVAL
+81 RLASLKQDTEKVDI
-95 LKSYDS
+95 LKPYD
-101 YGLLKES
+101 
-108 QSTANYHNPL
+108 NYSLL
-118 TESATN
+118 TEPPSGANQANKPAQVTPNFNCENSATT
-124 PNLEPLAT
+124 LAKRL
-132 TQDSQ
+132 
-137 PPTSIDDILRMDN
+137 PTSIDDILRMDSQ
-150 RGLLSQLGGIDSRLL
+150 GLLSKLDGIDSSLLIQTDSRL
-165 AQTENRS
+165 

-181 FSDELVAKRKI
+181 FSDELVAKRKV
-192 CEDFDK
+192 CDEFEK
-198 FSPIF
+198 FAPIF
-203 SSIHEAMRT
+203 TLIHEAMRT
-212 KQYHKAAFSSVKD
+212 KQYHKTAFSSVKD

-230 VFVLNGLVCYVASI
+230 VFVLNGLICYVASI

-282 HDADSYQLL
+282 YDVNSYQVV

-297 QNLDLISGFSDTPTQ
+297 QNLDLLSGFADTPTH

-327 IIYVAKL
+327 IVYVAKL
-334 KKPRDELKRF
+334 KQPRVEVAKYRN
-344 HHLHKIGFSK
+344 LHKIGFSK

-391 EYRLHQFFYEQRL
+391 EYRLHQFFHEQRL

-413 DYKPSE
+413 EYKPNE
-419 WFDVD
+419 WFDVNLV
-424 IINIE
+424 NIE
-429 KALQLIFQGKIN
+429 KALQLIFQGRIN
-441 QYQFDSASK
+441 QYQFDNDTKSIS
-450 KILLSVNT
+450 LLNNT